1 MNWLLSKF
9 SKLQQQWRS
18 IFLIAPTVTF
28 CVIALKYTGGLQL
41 LEWALL
47 DQFFNWRPA
56 ETVEDRL
63 LIITVDEEDI
73 AKVGQWPLSDAL
85 VAEVIQTIDR
95 HNPAG
100 IGLLFYRDL
109 PVEPGYQTLVQVMR
123 STPNLIGVEK
133 VIGEP
138 VPPPPTLD
146 RMTQVGIVDLLLDA
160 DSKVRRVLISYQ
172 NPQGQVQLSIGTQL
186 ALKYLENR
194 GITPQEIDP
203 KNKKNHIQL
212 GKSVFQPFTAYDG
225 GYVRTNAAG
234 YQILLNYRGDEE
246 KFEKISLTQLLNQNF
261 DPAKI
266 SGRIVLIGSTATSLN
281 ELFYTPYSS
290 RLTDMPKPS
299 AGAIV
304 HANVISHLLS
314 AAIEGRPTI
323 KVWSEFIEILWIISW
338 SFTWT
343 IASSAALI
351 PDSAKNKL
359 IIHLGQISFNIGCG
373 NFLLFTSSY
382 LAFLQGW
389 WLPVI
394 PSAIALT
401 SSSITLKIYQS
412 VQAARDSE
420 KQLIQ
425 SLEYLPVGVFLYDKN
440 YQVVYINKA
449 AKSLIKY
456 PQKHQIEPDQL
467 VKFYQLYV
475 VGTEQPYPW
484 QNLPVIRALKGESIQ
499 VDDIEMRQN
508 GQTLLFEAQGQP
520 IFDNQGN
527 ILYALVTFQDITQ
540 RKQAE
545 KLLADYNRNLE
556 IQVAERTAALKES
569 EQRFRQAFEYSAI
582 GVCLVS
588 PTGHFLQVNQALCQI
603 LGYSSDELLQRH
615 CYDITHPEDIKED
628 FIAVQGLL
636 SGKEDA
642 FYREKKFTHHNG
654 SIVYGLVSVS
664 VVRDK
669 HHQPLYLIG
678 QVQNITERKKAEI
691 AVRQHQAQMNAIV
704 TNTSDGLLILDDQ
717 GKIGFANPAAGQILN
732 QPVEELIDSEF
743 GVPKHKTVDIYLLG
757 ELGDR
762 RQKKTIE
769 MKTGAY
775 QSEGKSAYIVSLRD
789 ITEHKQSELALK
801 QAKEVAEVANRAK
814 STFLAKMT
822 HEFRTPLH
830 AILGFTKIIQRDAS
844 LTPEHQ
850 EYLSIIRRSSQHLL
864 ELINDVLDMSKIEAG
879 QVLLNENTVN
889 LHQLLSTVQEMM
901 QIKARSKNLPLI
913 FEIGDRVPNLVKTDE
928 QKLRQVLINLVGN
941 AIKFTQQGETI
952 VRVTTVDPQNLPQN
966 LKHQA
971 SANARLCFE
980 VEDTGPGIPPE
991 DFEYL
996 FQPFVQTTTGRNS
1009 QEGTGLGLA
1018 ICQQFIELMGGKIT
1032 AISRGKKFTPGAG
1045 IVEENHPD
1053 QNTQRLGTIFQVELP
1068 VISVEP
1074 QRLSADRW
1082 LMMTDRP
1089 AIAPAPTAPSHRI
1102 LIADPVAENHR
1113 ILANSL
1119 VSLNFQVKKVRNE
1132 KDLIETWSIWQP
1144 DLILIHEQIARI
1156 NDFQAI
1162 RQIRQP
1168 QSDRT
1173 ATFNFDRQTFMMV
1186 LITSESE
1193 DERSALFSAGA
1204 NSWIHES
1211 SPTEIILQQ
1220 IAKSLGVHDLYSSTR
1235 LCLNC
1240 PDLGNDKITE
1250 ISVVSPNLAFPQ
1262 KSGSEAILSHPQAF
1276 SQQPLS
1282 NGRQNLFDPDSLM
1295 VMPNEWIDR
1304 LYQAARSADRQWI
1317 FRLLEELY
1325 PINQPLAERL
1335 ANLVHEFKID
1345 RLIEIIKPLI
1355 K

>member
-9 SKLQQQWRS
+9 SKIQQQWRNV
-18 IFLIAPTVTF
+18 FLIAPTVTF

-56 ETVEDRL
+56 EEVEERL
-63 LIITVDEEDI
+63 LIVTVDEQDI

-85 VAEVIQTIDR
+85 VAEIIQTIDR

-109 PVEPGYQTLVQVMR
+109 PVEPGHQTLQQVMR
-123 STPNLIGVEK
+123 STPNLIAVEK
-133 VIGEP
+133 VIGQP

-146 RMTQVGIVDLLLDA
+146 RLTQVGIVDLLLDA
-160 DSKVRRVLISYQ
+160 DGKVRRVLISYQ
-172 NPQGQVQLSIGTQL
+172 NPQGQLQYSVGAQL
-186 ALKYLENR
+186 ALKYLQNR
-194 GITPQEIDP
+194 GITPQVIKP
-203 KNKKNHIQL
+203 RNKKNRVQL
-212 GKSVFQPFTAYDG
+212 GKSIFKPFTAYDG
-225 GYVRTNAAG
+225 GYVRTNSAG

-261 DPAKI
+261 NPAKI

-290 RLTDMPKPS
+290 RLTEAPKPT
-299 AGAIV
+299 AGAII

-314 AAIEGRPTI
+314 AAIEGRPTL
-323 KVWSEFIEILWIISW
+323 KVWSEFGEILWIISW

-359 IIHLGQISFNIGCG
+359 IIHLGQISVNIACG

-412 VQAARDSE
+412 FQVARDSE

-425 SLEYLPVGVFLYDKN
+425 SLENLPLGVFLYSKN
-440 YQVVYINKA
+440 QVIYINKA
-449 AKSLIKY
+449 GRLLVKY
-456 PQKHQIEPDQL
+456 PPEKQIKPEQMGE
-467 VKFYQLYV
+467 FYQLYV
-475 VGTEQPYPW
+475 AETDELYPW
-484 QNLPVIRALKGESIQ
+484 QNLPVIRAFKGENIK
-499 VDDIEMRQN
+499 VEDIEMRQN
-508 GQTLLFEAQGQP
+508 GQKILLEAQGQP

-545 KLLADYNRNLE
+545 KLLGDYNRNLE
-556 IQVAERTAALKES
+556 IQVVERTAALKES

-603 LGYSSDELLQRH
+603 LGYSPDEFLPLH
-615 CYDITHPEDIKED
+615 CYDITHPDDIKDD
-628 FIAVQGLL
+628 FTSVQGLL

-642 FYREKKFTHHNG
+642 FYREKKFIHRNG

-669 HHQPLYLIG
+669 HNQPLYLIG

-691 AVRQHQAQMNAIV
+691 AIRQHQAQMNAIV
-704 TNTSDGLLILDDQ
+704 TNTSDGLLILNDQ
-717 GKIGFANPAAGQILN
+717 GKICFANPAAGEILN
-732 QPVEELIDSEF
+732 QPVEELVGSQF
-743 GVPKHKTVDIYLLG
+743 GVPKQKTVDIYLLG

-762 RQKKTIE
+762 GQKKTIE

-789 ITEHKQSELALK
+789 ITEHKESELALK

-850 EYLSIIRRSSQHLL
+850 EYLNIILRSSQHLL

-901 QIKARSKNLPLI
+901 HIKARSKNLPLI
-913 FEIGDRVPNLVKTDE
+913 FEIDDRVPNLVKTDE

-941 AIKFTQQGETI
+941 AIKFTQQGQTI
-952 VRVTTVDPQNLPQN
+952 VRVTTVDPQNLPEN

-1032 AISRGKKFTPGAG
+1032 AISRGKKFTPGSG

-1068 VISVEP
+1068 VISVES
-1074 QRLSADRW
+1074 QRLSP
-1082 LMMTDRP
+1082 DRP
-1089 AIAPAPTAPSHRI
+1089 AIAPASNAPSHRI

-1119 VSLNFQVKKVRNE
+1119 VSLNFQVQKVHNE
-1132 KDLIETWSIWQP
+1132 KDLIKLWSSWQP

-1162 RQIRQP
+1162 RQIQQR

-1193 DERSALFSAGA
+1193 DERSALCSAGV

-1240 PDLGNDKITE
+1240 PDLGSDKIAQ
-1250 ISVVSPNLAFPQ
+1250 ISVVSPSLAFPQ
-1262 KSGSEAILSHPQAF
+1262 KLGSEAILSHRQSF
-1276 SQQPLS
+1276 SQPALS
-1282 NGRQNLFDPDSLM
+1282 SGRQNLFDPDSLM

-1304 LYQAARSADRQWI
+1304 LYQAARSADQQWI
-1317 FRLLEELY
+1317 FGLLEELY

-1335 ANLVHEFKID
+1335 ASLVHEFKID
-1345 RLIEIIKPLI
+1345 HLIEIIKPLV